1 MRYSAAYAL
10 LFLAG
15 NANPSVDELEGLVRV
30 AGVEVDRVE
39 LVEFCDQM
47 RGKPWHVIFYRITKT
62 RFRPDPALA

>member
-30 AGVEVDRVE
+30 AGVEVDRV
-39 LVEFCDQM
+39 
-47 RGKPWHVIFYRITKT
+47 
-62 RFRPDPALA
+62 